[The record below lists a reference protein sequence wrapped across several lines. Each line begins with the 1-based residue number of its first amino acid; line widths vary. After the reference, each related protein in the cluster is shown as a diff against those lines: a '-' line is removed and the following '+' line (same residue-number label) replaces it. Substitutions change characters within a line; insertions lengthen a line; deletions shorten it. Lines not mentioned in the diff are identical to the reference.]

1 MALASRNITSAKRK
15 FKSRPRRSEPD
26 IIIPAAGMGYRMKSY
41 GAKALINIYDDTC
54 IIERQIELLW
64 SVYPKSEIFIT
75 IGFEAEKI
83 KKRLE
88 NYPIRFIHNPIHETT
103 NVLCSL
109 GLAAEATLSQ
119 EIIIVYG
126 DLIFNENTI
135 KNLKGSSKIVVDK
148 GSSFLRKSEVGVI
161 VGENGVTNFSFGL
174 DDKWAQIACLT
185 GKELDIFKQIST
197 KEQTRQWFGY
207 EALNYIIENGGKID
221 YVTPKSM
228 KIFEIDTPKDLEKIP
243 KNKLTFG

>member
-1 MALASRNITSAKRK
+1 MALATRNITSAKRK
-15 FKSRPRRSEPD
+15 FKSKRSEPD

-41 GAKALINIYDDTC
+41 GPKALINIYNDTC
-54 IIERQIELLW
+54 IIERQLELLW
-64 SVYPKSEIFIT
+64 SVYPKSEIFVVV
-75 IGFEAEKI
+75 GFESEKI

-88 NYPIRFIHNPIHETT
+88 NYPVRFINNPIHETT

-109 GLAAEATLSQ
+109 GLAVEATLSD

-135 KNLKGSSKIVVDK
+135 KNLKGSSKIIVDK
-148 GSSFLRKSEVGVI
+148 ESKFLRKNEVGVI
-161 VGENGVTNFSFGL
+161 IGEDGITNFSFGL
-174 DDKWAQIACLT
+174 EDKWGQIACLS
-185 GKELDIFKQIST
+185 GKELEIFKQIST

-207 EALNYIIENGGKID
+207 EAFNYILENGGKID
-221 YVTPKSM
+221 SVTPKSM
-228 KIFEIDTPKDLEKIP
+228 KIFEIDTPKDLEKIT